1 MSHAPV
7 PPAPQAAADPPPGA
21 RAEGADPM
29 GADAGSD
36 PLPRWLVYLG
46 VAVAFP
52 LVGPP
57 LGTVAVGLPVMA
69 VAWLWGGAHLGDI
82 GGGLLMLLGIALYSY
97 LFGVLPALLTGLV
110 AVRAWPHLRGWRAH
124 LRIGLVG
131 AGFSAACIG
140 SAIALFGD
148 HAEIG
153 ALAAAAGL
161 CALAGFSGAT
171 LLSRALQTLRGG

>member
-1 MSHAPV
+1 MSHGPL
-7 PPAPQAAADPPPGA
+7 PPASQAASDPPPGA
-21 RAEGADPM
+21 LAEGADPVE
-29 GADAGSD
+29 ADAGND
-36 PLPRWLVYLG
+36 PLPRWLVGVG

-57 LGTVAVGLPVMA
+57 LGTVVVCLPMMA
-69 VAWLWGGAHLGDI
+69 VASIWGGAHSGDLGV
-82 GGGLLMLLGIALYSY
+82 GLLLLLGIALYSY

-110 AVRAWPHLRGWRAH
+110 AVRAWPRLRGWRAH

-140 SAIALFGD
+140 VAIALLDGY
-148 HAEIG
+148 AGMAAIAG
-153 ALAAAAGL
+153 AIGL

-171 LLSRALQTLRGG
+171 LLSRALEALRRG